1 MLAQVA
7 SGLGITHVQVMMDH
21 MVVTLTFAVL
31 SIAFEDM
38 DTMLLIYPIKGVLE
52 EGEFQSFESHS
63 KSIVSLTFLTDSH

>member
-38 DTMLLIYPIKGVLE
+38 DTMLLIYPIKGGLE
-52 EGEFQSFESHS
+52 EN
-63 KSIVSLTFLTDSH
+63 IDW